1 MGAGGSKKKRGMP
14 DFLKDNEEYQATFK
28 AMGIDGKQLE
38 KFYKLFLKIDKDFS
52 AAVRSSS
59 SGGQRGTAPP
69 SSHRAPRRTNTRV
82 KTPRHRERA
91 RDASERVM
99 TRAAR
104 GGRGGGPPLRLPGQT
119 ATRGGR
125 TSVALGRGG
134 WL

>member
-1 MGAGGSKKKRGMP
+1 MGAGGSKKKSGMP

-69 SSHRAPRRTNTRV
+69 SSHRAPRRANTRV

-99 TRAAR
+99 TEQRVEDAVVVLLSAS
-104 GGRGGGPPLRLPGQT
+104 PD
-119 ATRGGR
+119 
-125 TSVALGRGG
+125 
-134 WL
+134 